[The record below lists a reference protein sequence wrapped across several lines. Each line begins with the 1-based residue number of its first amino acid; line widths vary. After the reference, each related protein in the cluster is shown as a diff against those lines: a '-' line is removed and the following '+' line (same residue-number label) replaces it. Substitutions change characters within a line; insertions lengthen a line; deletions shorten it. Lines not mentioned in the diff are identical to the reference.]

1 MVKTVLGIGA
11 HYDDCVFGIPGVL
24 LQAVRKNHRVVILSL
39 IGDYTNWRPVRG
51 REKELIRGTVE
62 LCAEFGVEKQ
72 FLDFAEMKFDVEV
85 NAKRK
90 VAEAIARIQPDVAFM
105 LWPHDRHSDHEVT
118 SRLSSI
124 ALKHGDRLVKPAMQF
139 KPPAKTFWY
148 DNGPRHTIG
157 FEPNTF
163 VDITDE
169 WPKAMEWLGRLM
181 ALSGNVPYDPQQP
194 QRAKEALAQYR
205 GQTCG
210 VRYAEALCS
219 FNTYP
224 QEIL

>member
-1 MVKTVLGIGA
+1 MVKTILGIGA
-11 HYDDCVFGIPGVL
+11 HYDDCVFGIPGIL
-24 LQAVRKNHRVVILSL
+24 LKAIRKNHRVVILTL
-39 IGDYTNWRPVRG
+39 IGDYTNWSPVRG
-51 REKELIRGTVE
+51 REKELVRGTVE
-62 LCAEFGVEKQ
+62 LCREFGVEMQ
-72 FLDFAEMKFDVEV
+72 FLDFAEMKFDVDV

-90 VAEAIARIQPDVAFM
+90 VSEAIARIQPDVALM

-124 ALKHGDRLVKPAMQF
+124 ALKHGDRLIKPTMPF
-139 KPPAKTFWY
+139 KRPGHTYWY
-148 DNGPRHTIG
+148 DNGPRHTTG

-163 VDITDE
+163 VDVTDE
-169 WPKAMEWLGRLM
+169 WPKAIEWLGRLM
-181 ALSGNVPYDPQQP
+181 ALSGNVPYDPQLP
-194 QRAKEALAQYR
+194 QRAKEALATYR

-219 FNTYP
+219 FNDYP